1 MNNQLVYFFS
11 DDGGEYL
18 TGGLDEMRISNS
30 LRPAGWIATEYH
42 NQNSPGTFYSVG
54 AQQSQGGGGTVAI
67 TVTSAPAGLSLT
79 VDNVACTAPC
89 LFPAWTV
96 GSPHT
101 IAAATQAGG
110 AGTQYLFANW
120 SDLGA
125 ASHSITVPSTAATY
139 TAIFTTQYFLT
150 TAASPTAGGTILPAS
165 GWNNA
170 GTVVSVSAAANSGY
184 QFSNFSGALSGNTT
198 PQNVTMNAPATVTA
212 NFSVVSTGGP
222 PTAGLIG
229 YWNFDEG
236 SGSIAHDTS
245 GSGYNG
251 AVNGATWTTGKI
263 NSGLSFNGS
272 TNAVVTPYIALGAT
286 FSVSAWVNPGGAA
299 QGSYVR
305 IAETQYGAGCYLGT
319 SASGTRYKFIVSG
332 SSGSTGSCGAGY
344 GCAEGGAVTSGWHL
358 VTATFD
364 GATARLY
371 VDNVLVASDT
381 FTAPS
386 NTNLPLYIGL
396 YYGGSGYGWNGAID
410 EVRLY
415 NRALTAAEVNAIFN
429 Q

>member
-1 MNNQLVYFFS
+1 
-11 DDGGEYL
+11 
-18 TGGLDEMRISNS
+18 
-30 LRPAGWIATEYH
+30 
-42 NQNSPGTFYSVG
+42 
-54 AQQSQGGGGTVAI
+54 
-67 TVTSAPAGLSLT
+67 VTTSPAGLSLV
-79 VDNVACTAPC
+79 VDSAACTSPC
-89 LFPAWTV
+89 AFQWSP
-96 GSPHT
+96 GSTHS
-101 IAAATQAGG
+101 IAAASQGG
-110 AGTQYLFANW
+110 TSGTQYVLSTW
-120 SDLGA
+120 SDGGA
-125 ASHSITVPSTAATY
+125 ASHSVTAAATGGTY
-139 TAIFTTQYFLT
+139 TANFTTQYFLT
-150 TAASPTAGGTILPAS
+150 TTASPLAGGSINPPS
-165 GWNNA
+165 GWFNA
-170 GTVVSVSAAANSGY
+170 GSLISVGAIASAGY
-184 QFSNFSGALSGNTT
+184 HFSGFSGSVFGSGT
-198 PQNVTMNAPATVTA
+198 PQSLTLNAPATVTA

-305 IAETQYGAGCYLGT
+305 IAETQYGAGFYLGT